1 MSFYN
6 WNFYYWNSKEAWD
19 ALVIFAVVGLLWT
32 GAPSSGIRSAS
43 DDSVRMQAVRRRNV
57 SAAALEETG
66 QAPDDLLRMTATL
79 DHGLRGLRDRAILL
93 IGFAGGL
100 RRSEITGLDCGPD
113 HTEEGAGW
121 IEFLDQGLLIR
132 VRGKTGS
139 FSGSHQEAVG
149 TKVADR
155 CVMSRWRRPGTLDKP
170 PVRG

>member
-66 QAPDDLLRMTATL
+66 QAITIHDIGGDLWQRGHATAPGQQHRRITNRFEEAN
-79 DHGLRGLRDRAILL
+79 DSRDRERNESGRL
-93 IGFAGGL
+93 IGDRQYLIGDRQLCIGDRQDSIGD
-100 RRSEITGLDCGPD
+100 RRRL
-113 HTEEGAGW
+113 A
-121 IEFLDQGLLIR
+121 
-132 VRGKTGS
+132 KNNGS
-139 FSGSHQEAVG
+139 S
-149 TKVADR
+149 
-155 CVMSRWRRPGTLDKP
+155 
-170 PVRG
+170 